1 MFDSIKNL
9 VSGMTPDMK
18 TLVQV
23 VLYFLAFVF
32 FVETR
37 IHCNEIFW

>member
-23 VLYFLAFVF
+23 VLYFWAFVF
-32 FVETR
+32 SL
-37 IHCNEIFW
+37 